1 MCEHI
6 WFIVRYYPS
15 LLVFFFFSIC
25 DNSQQEMKQEKK
37 KRRSYRTVKRIAI
50 YDHKWLSN
58 KKRKRDKNGQL
69 HETIINM
76 LMNRT

>member
-6 WFIVRYYPS
+6 WFIVRYYPF
-15 LLVFFFFSIC
+15 LLVFFSIC
-25 DNSQQEMKQEKK
+25 DNSQQEVKQEKK

-58 KKRKRDKNGQL
+58 KKHTRDKNGQL